1 VEAESSMSTDSPKRE
16 TMSIEEATVS
26 NIWEIATALKVP
38 AAELE
43 LLK

>member
-1 VEAESSMSTDSPKRE
+1 MTKRPTRE

-38 AAELE
+38 VAELCNE
-43 LLK
+43 KAV